1 MDKKNLWKK
10 NKKNYSKAELIFYSA
25 PFRRKC
31 SLAGL
36 THGGMSDAQ
45 EIATLSDFF
54 GVAGRTVRRWL
65 NDEVIP
71 HPCAVGLLNN
81 LYMGFPQHGRWQGWQ
96 LTHDYLV
103 TPSSET
109 ISPDMIGKLWLWRNE
124 KSALQQ
130 RVNALSFE
138 NERLKRMGAPHTQQV
153 IQNAISTLSSVI
165 ETPRFKTA

>member
-1 MDKKNLWKK
+1 
-10 NKKNYSKAELIFYSA
+10 
-25 PFRRKC
+25 
-31 SLAGL
+31 
-36 THGGMSDAQ
+36 
-45 EIATLSDFF
+45 
-54 GVAGRTVRRWL
+54 
-65 NDEVIP
+65 
-71 HPCAVGLLNN
+71 
-81 LYMGFPQHGRWQGWQ
+81 MGFPQHGRWQGWQ

-153 IQNAISTLSSVI
+153 IQNAINTLSSVI

>member
-1 MDKKNLWKK
+1 MDKKNLCKK
-10 NKKNYSKAELIFYSA
+10 NKKYLSKTEYIFISA

-65 NDEVIP
+65 NDETPP
-71 HPCAVGLLNN
+71 HPCAVMLLNN

-96 LTHDYLV
+96 LTDDYLV

-109 ISPDMIGKLWLWRNE
+109 ITPDMIGRLWLWRNE
-124 KSALQQ
+124 KSTLQH
-130 RVNALSFE
+130 RVNALKFE
-138 NERLKRMGAPHTQQV
+138 NERLKRLGSADTQQA
-153 IQNAISTLSSVI
+153 IQSAISTLSSVI
-165 ETPRFKTA
+165 EIHHFKTA